1 MAAALSVT
9 VGDLAVEDLHRIK
22 HLLHRCSL
30 PIAPP
35 LDMAVDDFMTLMVR
49 DKKVLDG
56 QLRLV
61 LLKRL
66 GEACV
71 TDQFSIDHLNRV
83 LIDACLPL

>member
-1 MAAALSVT
+1 MA
-9 VGDLAVEDLHRIK
+9 
-22 HLLHRCSL
+22 
-30 PIAPP
+30 
-35 LDMAVDDFMTLMVR
+35 LMIR

-83 LIDACLPL
+83 LTKACLSV